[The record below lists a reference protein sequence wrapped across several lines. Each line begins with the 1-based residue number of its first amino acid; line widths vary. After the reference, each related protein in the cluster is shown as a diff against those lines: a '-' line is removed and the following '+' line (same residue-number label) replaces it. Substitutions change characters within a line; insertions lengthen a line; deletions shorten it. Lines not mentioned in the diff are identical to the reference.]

1 MRPSRSLRPLPDVAW
16 ATRCFGLTMLQASQS
31 RLAFALGLLS
41 GLEELVP
48 DVVSLVCERVIGA
61 PVAQATA
68 WARHLSHEQL
78 TFDDG
83 DATATIAFEGA
94 PLNAAALVAVHRGV
108 GAAGF
113 ALAALVEAMPEVDSG
128 FSFGVGRGMAIPS
141 SWVFG
146 GLGADGTCGICQAAA
161 NESTRGAGTTR
172 FGRRTDRDDYELG
185 PPIRQGSRLALHLSH
200 RGAEGMRTA
209 RFFVDGSEVAVFA
222 GIEDD
227 GGSSDWVAGVT
238 LSQGARVRIVP
249 AEAEEL
255 ARQAKLKS

>member
-1 MRPSRSLRPLPDVAW
+1 MHPSQPRKAPGRSSSY
-16 ATRCFGLTMLQASQS
+16 LTMLQASQS

-68 WARHLSHEQL
+68 WARHLSHELL

-83 DATATIAFEGA
+83 DATTTKAFEGA
-94 PLNAAALVAVHRGV
+94 PLNAAALVPVRRGV

-113 ALAALVEAMPEVDSG
+113 ALAALVEAMPEADSG

-146 GLGADGTCGICQAAA
+146 GLGADGTCGMCQAAA

-172 FGRRTDRDDYELG
+172 FGRRTDREDYELG
-185 PPIRQGSRLALHLSH
+185 RAIEQGSRLALHLSP
-200 RGAEGMRTA
+200 RGAEGTRTA

-238 LSQGARVRIVP
+238 LSEGARVRIVP

-255 ARQAKLKS
+255 AQQAKLKL